1 MVQKGIPTKKGIMKT
16 VEGIFAFAKIF
27 NDHVEDYALAQMQM
41 ICDHCAAK
49 GSKIRVMPDVHP
61 GKAGPVG
68 LTMTVGEKILPNLVG
83 IDIGCGITLAKLKQ
97 KKVEFQ
103 RLDAVIRENIPAAFD
118 VRKKPHR
125 FNEKFDYTQLWCYG
139 HLNINRAMR
148 SLGTLGGGNHFL
160 ELDKDNEGDLYVAI
174 HSGSRH
180 LGKEV
185 AEYYLN
191 RGQKCLREQGMEIPY
206 ELTDLSGDLREE
218 YLHDQLLVQEYAA
231 LNREAILDELAKGM
245 KWKVTERTCCIH
257 NYVEI
262 MEEGRAKKCIL
273 RKGAISARSG
283 ERVVIP
289 INMRDGI
296 LLGTGKGNE
305 DWNCSAPHG
314 SGRLLRRD
322 AVKERYTVADFKREM
337 RGIYCPCLGKGT
349 LDEAPFAYRKI
360 EEIMDAIGDSV
371 AVTDILKP
379 VYCYKGGN

>member
-1 MVQKGIPTKKGIMKT
+1 MKT

-27 NDHVEDYALAQMQM
+27 NDHVENYALAQIQM
-41 ICDHCAAK
+41 ICDHRAAE

-61 GKAGPVG
+61 GKVGPVG
-68 LTMTVGEKILPNLVG
+68 LTMTVGEKILPDLVG
-83 IDIGCGITLAKLKQ
+83 IDIGCGITLAKLKH

-103 RLDAVIRENIPAAFD
+103 KLDAVIRENIPAAFG

-125 FNEKFDYTQLWCYG
+125 FNERFDYTRLQCHG
-139 HLNINRAMR
+139 HINVNRAMH

-160 ELDKDNEGDLYVAI
+160 ELDKDGMGNLYVAI

-185 AEYYLN
+185 TEYYLD
-191 RGQKCLREQGMEIPY
+191 RGQKYLRECGMEIPY
-206 ELTDLSGDLREE
+206 ELTDLSGTLRKE
-218 YLHDQLLVQEYAA
+218 YLYDQLLVQEYAA

-245 KWKVTERTCCIH
+245 KWKVTERVSCIH
-257 NYVEI
+257 NYIEVMDEDDGA
-262 MEEGRAKKCIL
+262 EKCVL

-296 LLGTGKGNE
+296 LLGTGKGNA

-322 AVKERYTVADFKREM
+322 AVKEHYTVADFKREM
-337 RGIYCPCLGKGT
+337 RGIYCPCLEKGT
-349 LDEAPFAYRKI
+349 LDEAPFAYRKM

>member
-1 MVQKGIPTKKGIMKT
+1 MKT
-16 VEGIFAFAKIF
+16 VEGIFASAKIY
-27 NDHVEDYALAQMQM
+27 NDHIENYALAQIQM
-41 ICDHCAAK
+41 ICDHHAAK
-49 GSKIRVMPDVHP
+49 GSTIRIMPDVHP

-103 RLDAVIRENIPAAFD
+103 RLDAVIRENIPAAFGI
-118 VRKKPHR
+118 RKKPHR
-125 FNEKFDYTQLWCYG
+125 FNERFDYTRLQCYG
-139 HLNINRAMR
+139 HLNINRAMC

-160 ELDKDNEGDLYVAI
+160 ELDKDSGGNLYVAI

-185 AEYYLN
+185 TEYYLDH
-191 RGQKCLREQGMEIPY
+191 GQKCLRERGMEIPY
-206 ELTDLSGDLREE
+206 ELTELSGTLREE
-218 YLHDQLLVQEYAA
+218 YLYDQLLAQEYAA

-245 KWKVTERTCCIH
+245 KWKMAERVSCIH
-257 NYVEI
+257 NYIEVMDEDDGA
-262 MEEGRAKKCIL
+262 EKCIL
-273 RKGAISARSG
+273 RKGAISARTG

-305 DWNCSAPHG
+305 DWNYSAPHG

-322 AVKERYTVADFKREM
+322 AVKEHYTVADFKREM

-349 LDEAPFAYRKI
+349 LDEAPFAYRKLD
-360 EEIMDAIGDSV
+360 EIMDAIGDSV